1 LFSKAAVHSLAEF
14 DVENICPIR
23 WSENAFASLVLPHGY
38 KEIIRAFVQEQLSR
52 DDGFDDIISGKGGAD
67 SLDDS
72 WARSKLANGASTGLG
87 FIMLL
92 SGEPGVG
99 KTLTAESG

>member
-1 LFSKAAVHSLAEF
+1 MISMILYPEKVR
-14 DVENICPIR
+14 IR
-23 WSENAFASLVLPHGY
+23 
-38 KEIIRAFVQEQLSR
+38 RFV
-52 DDGFDDIISGKGGAD
+52 DDKQV
-67 SLDDS
+67 
-72 WARSKLANGASTGLG
+72 ANDATKGLG

>member
-1 LFSKAAVHSLAEF
+1 MGSMMSFQEKVRIPVLT
-14 DVENICPIR
+14 IC
-23 WSENAFASLVLPHGY
+23 
-38 KEIIRAFVQEQLSR
+38 EQ
-52 DDGFDDIISGKGGAD
+52 DQV
-67 SLDDS
+67 
-72 WARSKLANGASTGLG
+72 ANGVSTGLG